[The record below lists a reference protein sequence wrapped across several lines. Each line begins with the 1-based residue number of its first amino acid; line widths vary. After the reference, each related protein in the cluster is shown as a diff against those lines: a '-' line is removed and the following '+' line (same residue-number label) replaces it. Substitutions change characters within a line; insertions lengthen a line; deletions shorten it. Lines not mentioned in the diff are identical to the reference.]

1 MQRFRSNCWVRKRG
15 AVWLKICKLLKNDQY
30 QSCQFEK
37 TFGGTELE
45 DGVK

>member
-1 MQRFRSNCWVRKRG
+1 MLDRMHAN
-15 AVWLKICKLLKNDQY
+15 ATDL
-30 QSCQFEK
+30 FEK

>member
-1 MQRFRSNCWVRKRG
+1 MFELFPRKSTRRFYRS
-15 AVWLKICKLLKNDQY
+15 LKEFR
-30 QSCQFEK
+30 FEK

>member
-1 MQRFRSNCWVRKRG
+1 MTFLEN
-15 AVWLKICKLLKNDQY
+15 Y
-30 QSCQFEK
+30 EK

>member
-1 MQRFRSNCWVRKRG
+1 MPDSVKPDLRQKR
-15 AVWLKICKLLKNDQY
+15 IKLVVPMIFTLF
-30 QSCQFEK
+30 FEK

>member
-1 MQRFRSNCWVRKRG
+1 MFGTLYGSLGTRF
-15 AVWLKICKLLKNDQY
+15 LL
-30 QSCQFEK
+30 FEK

>member
-1 MQRFRSNCWVRKRG
+1 VSAKTGDIIGLNRSSQN
-15 AVWLKICKLLKNDQY
+15 AII
-30 QSCQFEK
+30 FEK